1 MCFFDV
7 EISLFFKKMNDQQE
21 ISNYSMEE
29 LLELRTQLSGSVE
42 ESFNEFCGQLQSM
55 LFFYLEFLTYR
66 F

>member
-1 MCFFDV
+1 
-7 EISLFFKKMNDQQE
+7 MNDQQE

-55 LFFYLEFLTYR
+55 LFLYLEFLTYR